1 MKLMIWSVLVAK
13 RFRDVTMA
21 PFGPSPYCDIISLY
35 FTVSRI
41 SNLKIINKLSIFLE
55 TRPSHRGGTQLP
67 LITLVITYVN
77 WIRDDL
83 YGWIKINNIRRRLAL
98 VKK

>member
-21 PFGPSPYCDIISLY
+21 PFGPSPYCDITSLY

-41 SNLKIINKLSIFLE
+41 SNLKIINNLSIFLE
-55 TRPSHRGGTQLP
+55 THPSHRGGTRLP
-67 LITLVITYVN
+67 PNYPRNYLRSLDMGRPV
-77 WIRDDL
+77 
-83 YGWIKINNIRRRLAL
+83 RLDQD
-98 VKK
+98 